1 MVQALTQRAAGA
13 ALLVSTLGLV
23 PAGSVLADAELG
35 EEVARLRAEVAEL
48 RSEQREDW
56 MTERRAEE
64 VKALINEVLADA
76 DTRSSLHG
84 GGVTAGH
91 DGKFFIASA
100 DGNYRLNVGAFLQTR
115 YILNINGSD
124 PDNTGPDGTFDTSG
138 SGNITNDGQGFQLAR
153 TELTFSGHA
162 VVPELGYK
170 VVLSGDRDGDGSAFS
185 DDAYVSYDFHKFVK
199 GLKVKVGH
207 QKLPFT
213 RQTLISDGY
222 QLAVDRSSVD
232 SLFTLKRQ
240 VGVDI
245 GYKTDAY
252 KLNFQVGNGANTN
265 ISDFNGDDAGNDA
278 DYALTLR
285 GDWNVFKSDWKQ
297 SKDAI
302 AWSGKPTALFIGG
315 AVHWQ
320 EGGSETD
327 DGFPFGDEYL
337 GWTVDGIYKT
347 GPFSVQAA
355 YMQGLLHA
363 EDQKDTTPWGVL
375 AEAGYMLSP
384 DKIQP
389 FVRYEAFDTNL
400 KGGATN
406 HLATAGFN
414 WFIKKHNLKFTADA
428 VWVVHGE
435 ELKKFAPFGS
445 DPFSDGLGFTD
456 GEGGGGTSGDG
467 QVVLRTQLQVLF

>member
-1 MVQALTQRAAGA
+1 
-13 ALLVSTLGLV
+13 
-23 PAGSVLADAELG
+23 
-35 EEVARLRAEVAEL
+35 
-48 RSEQREDW
+48 
-56 MTERRAEE
+56 
-64 VKALINEVLADA
+64 
-76 DTRSSLHG
+76 
-84 GGVTAGH
+84 
-91 DGKFFIASA
+91 ASA
-100 DGNYRLNVGAFLQTR
+100 DGNYRINVGALLQTR

-138 SGNITNDGQGFQLAR
+138 SGNISNDGQGFQLAR
-153 TELTFSGHA
+153 AELAFTGHA
-162 VVPELGYK
+162 VTPELGYK
-170 VVLSGDRDGDGSAFS
+170 VVLSSDRDGDGSAFS
-185 DDAYVSYDFHKFVK
+185 DDVYVSYDFHKFVK

-213 RQTLISDGY
+213 RQTLIGDGY

-232 SLFTLKRQ
+232 TLFTLKRQ

-245 GYKTDAY
+245 GYKTDGY

-278 DYALTLR
+278 DYSLTLR
-285 GDWNVFKSDWKQ
+285 GDWNVFKTDWKQ
-297 SKDAI
+297 SKDAV

-327 DGFPFGDEYL
+327 DGFPVGDEYL

-363 EDQKDTTPWGVL
+363 EDQDDTTPWGVL
-375 AEAGYMLSP
+375 AEAGYMLVP
-384 DKIQP
+384 DKVQP
-389 FVRYEAFDTNL
+389 FARYEAFDTNFG
-400 KGGATN
+400 GGATN
-406 HLATAGFN
+406 HLVTGGFN
-414 WFIKKHNLKFTADA
+414 WFVKKHSLKFTADA

-435 ELKKFAPFGS
+435 SLKKFSPFGS

-467 QVVLRTQLQVLF
+467 QVVLRTQLQLMF